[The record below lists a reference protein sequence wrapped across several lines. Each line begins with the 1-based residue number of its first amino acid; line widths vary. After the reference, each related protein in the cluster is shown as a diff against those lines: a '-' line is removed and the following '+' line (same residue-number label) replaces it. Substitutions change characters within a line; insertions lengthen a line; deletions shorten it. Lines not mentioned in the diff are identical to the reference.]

1 MQALTDTTR
10 SAHADADA
18 AAASR
23 RALTALP
30 DRSQRDAAAA
40 LARAEFGVRL
50 KDARQRN
57 GISLETIATTTKVNE
72 SLFVALERGDLS
84 RWPIGIYRRS
94 FFRAYATAIGVSVDS
109 AVNEFVKLFPDEIDT
124 RHPVAAATVAAGP
137 LRLSLASAPRVRL
150 SRGHLM
156 AAFIDVAVLLLVSS
170 AIVWWSAARPEVVLA
185 ATTLLYYTIA
195 TALFGTSAG
204 AWWLRT
210 RAARRRFKGLRLA
223 R

>member
-1 MQALTDTTR
+1 MQALTDTTL

-23 RALTALP
+23 RILTALP
-30 DRSQRDAAAA
+30 DRAQRDAAAA
-40 LARAEFGVRL
+40 LARAEFGARL
-50 KDARQRN
+50 KEAREHK
-57 GISLETIATTTKVNE
+57 GIHLETIATMTKVNE
-72 SLFVALERGDLS
+72 SLFVALERGDVS

-109 AVNEFVKLFPDEIDT
+109 AVNEFLRVFPDEFDT
-124 RHPVAAATVAAGP
+124 RHPVITAAAVP
-137 LRLSLASAPRVRL
+137 LRLSLASAPRVRP
-150 SRGHLM
+150 SRAHLI
-156 AAFIDVAVLLLVSS
+156 AAFIDVAVLLMVSS
-170 AIVWWSAARPEVVLA
+170 AIVWWSAARPELVLA

-210 RAARRRFKGLRLA
+210 RAVRRRFKGLRLA